1 MAIIVRVI
9 GPHPLLCFQQDFPD
23 GYPDRKILADLE
35 RGKRRFGYSQT
46 VVRPDQTKSVTGGS
60 SGIMAA
66 HPDRNGPMVWD
77 DPRTRVVVGEMVLEN
92 GVPVG
97 FRETRVL
104 REARETTAA

>member
-9 GPHPLLCFQQDFPD
+9 GPHPLLNFQQDFPD

-46 VVRPDQTKSVTGGS
+46 VVKRDETKSVTGS
-60 SGIMAA
+60 ASGIQAA
-66 HPDRNGPMVWD
+66 HPDKTGPMVWD
-77 DPRTRVVVGEMVLEN
+77 DPRTRVVVGEMEFD
-92 GVPVG
+92 GVTPTG

-104 REARETTAA
+104 REAK